1 MSCRCN
7 ASAALSFI
15 LVITLLPTTL
25 RATRSCP
32 TCAADHQVT
41 TAEFADYFCAD
52 CMQLVSSSVTPAS
65 AFEAPPRVDH
75 WDVANLT
82 PTTPLMGVSQP
93 WKRTWTLGNIFTG
106 ECQQHVEQIGE
117 ARLDPFFY
125 DPFWKFTG
133 DLYEDT
139 LHFYSPQILAGLG
152 VSLGTAAIL
161 ANTDA
166 DENFREW
173 YFDNVRDN
181 SPDTHWAKI
190 LGEAYLVPP
199 LIAITWALTEY
210 REANPATRG
219 GELNDMLRQ
228 WSAQSTRAFLTAALP
243 VYSLQWITG
252 ASRPGEDP
260 TKGSHW
266 KFLDDNNGVSG
277 HTAVGAIP
285 FLVAAKMTDEP
296 ILKWGFYFGSTLAG
310 YSRVYDD
317 AHYLSQVL
325 LGYAIAYLAVE
336 STAMTNESNTGYRV
350 VPLTIGGAYGFGV
363 ERRY

>member
-1 MSCRCN
+1 MR
-7 ASAALSFI
+7 
-15 LVITLLPTTL
+15 LVAYST
-25 RATRSCP
+25 
-32 TCAADHQVT
+32 
-41 TAEFADYFCAD
+41 
-52 CMQLVSSSVTPAS
+52 TPAS
-65 AFEAPPRVDH
+65 AVEATPRADR
-75 WDVANLT
+75 WEVASVSNAT
-82 PTTPLMGVSQP
+82 SATGVPQP

-106 ECQQHVEQIGE
+106 ERQQHVEQIGE

-125 DPFWKFTG
+125 DPVWKFTG

-139 LHFYSPQILAGLG
+139 QHFYSPQILTGLG
-152 VSLGTAAIL
+152 ISLATAAVL
-161 ANTDA
+161 ANTSA
-166 DENFREW
+166 DENFRDW
-173 YFDNVRDN
+173 YFDNVRDH
-181 SPDTHWAKI
+181 SPDTHWAKL

-210 REANPATRG
+210 RESNPATRG
-219 GELNDMLRQ
+219 GELNGMLRQ
-228 WSAQSTRAFLTAALP
+228 WSAQTTRAFLTAAIP

-260 TKGSHW
+260 AKGSSW

-277 HTAVGAIP
+277 HAAVGAIP
-285 FLVAAKMTDEP
+285 FLVAAKMADEP
-296 ILKWGFYFGSTLAG
+296 ILKLGFYFGSTLAG

-336 STAMTNESNTGYRV
+336 STDMTNESNTGYRV
-350 VPLTIGGAYGFGV
+350 VPLTISGAYGFGI